1 MRNRDSEETPLRAR
15 FILPIGEFPQS
26 LYCACPTDNVISN
39 QLACATELIY
49 LFDRDNETQF
59 YQRGKIMGPNL
70 HFPTVFQTFLPFV
83 S

>member
-1 MRNRDSEETPLRAR
+1 MGKIHLAYR
-15 FILPIGEFPQS
+15 EFPQS
-26 LYCACPTDNVISN
+26 LYCACPTDYVISN

-70 HFPTVFQTFLPFV
+70 RFCPRINLFFCVK
-83 S
+83 